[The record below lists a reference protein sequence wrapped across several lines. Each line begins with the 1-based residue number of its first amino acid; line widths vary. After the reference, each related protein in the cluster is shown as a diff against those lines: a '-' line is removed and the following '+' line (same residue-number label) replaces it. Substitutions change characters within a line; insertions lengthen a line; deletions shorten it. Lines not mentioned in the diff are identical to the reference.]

1 MPRLVFQTL
10 KSMML
15 RRGREVQLEQVL
27 DLTAWEIRLSPEWR
41 GVLLVGSTRAARRA
55 GSQGRGDPEDREEVT
70 HSVFAIHDFRID
82 ALGVHVDAGGRRADE
97 AGQDVVLSRKC
108 RELCQEKPLE
118 WGWPGYC

>member
-27 DLTAWEIRLSPEWR
+27 DLTAQEIRLRLGVYYSLDRRERR
-41 GVLLVGSTRAARRA
+41 GERAAGA
-55 GSQGRGDPEDREEVT
+55 GVTPRTGEEVT
-70 HSVFAIHDFRID
+70 PSVFAIHDFRID